1 MKELQEKVKAILS
14 EIENN
19 FKDEK
24 DIEFA
29 KTKVLELYE
38 VFADELEELEA
49 VCSDKIDII
58 SAKYSVLE
66 EKMNEVQE
74 RIDRIQKDFYVEDE
88 EYDLDIVCP
97 YCDAEFNIYVDDE
110 LKKSVIC
117 PECNN
122 VIELD
127 WNDEEESSCGHG
139 CSGCHH
145 DCSHDEDDEEQDD
158 EDM

>member
-74 RIDRIQKDFYVEDE
+74 RIDRIQKDFYVEDVSE
-88 EYDLDIVCP
+88 AFADTGVYGSIP
-97 YCDAEFNIYVDDE
+97 YRLFFMEKDR
-110 LKKSVIC
+110 VI
-117 PECNN
+117 
-122 VIELD
+122 
-127 WNDEEESSCGHG
+127 
-139 CSGCHH
+139 
-145 DCSHDEDDEEQDD
+145 
-158 EDM
+158 